1 MADGDDNGRGG
12 NEALSSGTGISSA
25 SVRTT
30 VDFRN
35 FPPLISMS
43 GCSQHGA
50 VRYLVPPPRVT
61 RQAHL
66 LKDIF
71 SVRVEVF
78 LLVEVGI
85 LDDELECS
93 YCGHTTQDFAGV
105 EVHMSVVPEPSTI
118 EPSIFLLSAAA
129 AADGTARTADA

>member
-1 MADGDDNGRGG
+1 MLPTRGS
-12 NEALSSGTGISSA
+12 EIFGT
-25 SVRTT
+25 
-30 VDFRN
+30 
-35 FPPLISMS
+35 
-43 GCSQHGA
+43 
-50 VRYLVPPPRVT
+50 PPRVT

-118 EPSIFLLSAAA
+118 EPSIFLLLLLLLLMVPPEQLMLDSLRSSERRL
-129 AADGTARTADA
+129 DR